1 MAPARAATSGQM
13 TLDPMRANPQS
24 TGEPAKTEPRTLVAI
39 LRLTAPLAGA
49 AIAVVAGFIAG
60 VRIQSAASDP
70 VSYAVGAGALLIAVW
85 AGTAFFATQRRTA
98 ATMRAME
105 ARIEELS
112 DRNWELREAEERARS
127 LLAAQGD
134 VIVRRDSSGL
144 ITYAN
149 DAFCELA
156 GKPREALVGSMIGLV
171 ILERGEVTV
180 QADGTRVHDQKI
192 ACGNG
197 ARWIAW
203 REVAVRGENITE
215 VQSVGRD
222 VTSRVEVEHTLG
234 SARDQ
239 AETAN
244 RAKSRFLATVSH
256 EIRTPLNGMLGM
268 ANLLLD
274 TPLTPEQLTYAKAA
288 KTSGETLLSLIEEIL
303 DFSKIE
309 AGKLDLEA
317 RPFALA
323 AMIEEAVE
331 LMAPRAQAKGIEI
344 ASYVDER
351 LPTQVVGDVAR
362 LRQVLLNLVGN
373 AIKFT
378 EKGGV
383 ALIVEPGGRNDEI
396 YFEVRDTGIG
406 LKPEDRAR
414 IFLDFEQADGSS
426 TRKFGG
432 TGLGLAISKRIIERM
447 DGRIAVTSSEG
458 AGSTFSFSLPLHP
471 AQQAELSSFTTPD
484 LKHAAVMV
492 VAATEIE
499 ASLVARRLGRWGAKT
514 CTAIDERIALALLPE
529 RPWDALLVDYPLAS
543 AITKGI
549 DLAKLG
555 VTHRIALIRPTER
568 HALPALKA
576 AGFTGYLVKPV
587 RAASLAA
594 RLTSDHAF
602 EHSAAEVAAEMVETS
617 SANDEGLSILVA
629 EDNEINALLARALL
643 SRLGHR
649 PTIATNGEAAVE
661 SWLAARAAGSPYD
674 LVLMDLQ
681 MPGADGLEAA
691 RRIRAA
697 ESQAEGRRTPMLALT
712 ANAQTEDRE
721 AALAAGLDGLLV
733 KPLDRERLREVLDA
747 TSRGLTDPLAA

>member
-1 MAPARAATSGQM
+1 M
-13 TLDPMRANPQS
+13 
-24 TGEPAKTEPRTLVAI
+24 
-39 LRLTAPLAGA
+39 
-49 AIAVVAGFIAG
+49 
-60 VRIQSAASDP
+60 
-70 VSYAVGAGALLIAVW
+70 
-85 AGTAFFATQRRTA
+85 
-98 ATMRAME
+98 
-105 ARIEELS
+105 IE
-112 DRNWELREAEERARS
+112 
-127 LLAAQGD
+127 
-134 VIVRRDSSGL
+134 
-144 ITYAN
+144 
-149 DAFCELA
+149 
-156 GKPREALVGSMIGLV
+156 LV

-203 REVAVRGENITE
+203 REVAVRGENVTE

-222 VTSRVEVEHTLG
+222 VTSRVEAEHTLG

-268 ANLLLD
+268 AGLLLD

-317 RPFALA
+317 RPFPLA
-323 AMIEEAVE
+323 AMVEEAVE
-331 LMAPRAQAKGIEI
+331 LMAPRAQAKEIEI

-373 AIKFT
+373 AVKFT
-378 EKGGV
+378 EKG
-383 ALIVEPGGRNDEI
+383 AIVEPGGRNNEI
-396 YFEVRDTGIG
+396 YFEVRDTGVG
-406 LKPEDRAR
+406 LNPEDRAR

-432 TGLGLAISKRIIERM
+432 TGLGLAISKRIVERM

-458 AGSTFSFSLPLHP
+458 VGSTFSFSLLLPP
-471 AQQAELSSFTTPD
+471 APDAEDASFIAPD
-484 LKHAAVMV
+484 LKHTAVMI

-529 RPWDALLVDYPLAS
+529 RPWDALLVDHPLAS
-543 AITKGI
+543 AITKSI

-555 VTHRIALIRPTER
+555 VPRRIALIRPTER
-568 HALPALKA
+568 HELPALKA

-594 RLTSDHAF
+594 RLTSEDAF
-602 EHSAAEVAAEMVETS
+602 EHSPTEVAAEMAEAS
-617 SANDEGLSILVA
+617 SPSDKGLSILVA

-643 SRLGHR
+643 TRLGHR
-649 PTIATNGEAAVE
+649 PTIAANGEAAFE

-681 MPGADGLEAA
+681 MPGMDGLEAA
-691 RRIRAA
+691 RHIRAA
-697 ESQAEGRRTPMLALT
+697 EGQADGKRTPMLALT
-712 ANAQTEDRE
+712 ANAQTEDHE
-721 AALAAGLDGLLV
+721 VVLAAGLDGLLV

-747 TSRGLTDPLAA
+747 TSRALADPLAA